1 MLHDLSHIHTCE
13 RWTHMYQYPVIHIL
27 LPQETT
33 IFWMSSWEIPVSST
47 FPTNCFFKLPDIEFK
62 GANSSEKGK
71 HVTSLNHLVMGLID
85 RQNLSYRGRNSDV
98 LGRMVGCIN
107 GIWQWFTYIY
117 IVIQWPRIWYG
128 CVWECWIYWFTHTRC
143 VYFECDYYAFRVY
156 KLLHL
161 L

>member
-1 MLHDLSHIHTCE
+1 
-13 RWTHMYQYPVIHIL
+13 
-27 LPQETT
+27 
-33 IFWMSSWEIPVSST
+33 
-47 FPTNCFFKLPDIEFK
+47 
-62 GANSSEKGK
+62 
-71 HVTSLNHLVMGLID
+71 MGLID